1 MSAIVYRLR
10 PSTPGDAML
19 HPVAIAAVA
28 VLIANDHVLKDRWPG
43 MVTGKL
49 SDVAGLVFF
58 PLLLLSLVEVARA
71 LAGRLQHPSRRL
83 LTTCILVT
91 GSIFAAAELFPVG
104 DHLLEV
110 VFGWLRWPI
119 GALGGAAGRPGVLT
133 QDPADLFALPALL
146 IAWVVGRRRT
156 APAPDAADRNV

>member
-1 MSAIVYRLR
+1 MSAIANRFR

-19 HPVAIAAVA
+19 HPVAIAAVT

-91 GSIFAAAELFPVG
+91 GSIFAAAELLPVG

-119 GALGGAAGRPGVLT
+119 GAIGAAGGPGVLT

-156 APAPDAADRNV
+156 ALTSDADSNT

>member
-1 MSAIVYRLR
+1 MSAIANRLR

-19 HPVAIAAVA
+19 HPVVIAAVA

-83 LTTCILVT
+83 LTTCIFVT
-91 GSIFAAAELFPVG
+91 GSIFAAAELVPVG

-119 GALGGAAGRPGVLT
+119 GALGEAPGRPGVLT

-156 APAPDAADRNV
+156 AQPPDAANRNV

>member
-1 MSAIVYRLR
+1 MSAIANRLP

-19 HPVAIAAVA
+19 RPVAIAAVA

-43 MVTGKL
+43 IVTGKL

-58 PLLLLSLVEVARA
+58 PLLLLSLVEVAWA
-71 LAGRLQHPSRRL
+71 LAGRPQHPSRRL
-83 LTTCILVT
+83 LTACILVT
-91 GSIFAAAELFPVG
+91 GSIFAAGELLSVG

-110 VFGWLRWPI
+110 VFSWLRWPI

-156 APAPDAADRNV
+156 ARTSDAANRNV

>member
-28 VLIANDHVLKDRWPG
+28 LLIANDHVLKDRWPG

-58 PLLLLSLVEVARA
+58 PLLLLSLVEVAQA
-71 LAGRLQHPSRRL
+71 LVGRLQPPSPRL
-83 LTTCILVT
+83 LTTCILLT
-91 GSIFAAAELFPVG
+91 GGIFAAAELFPVG

-133 QDPADLFALPALL
+133 QDPADLFALPTLL
-146 IAWVVGRRRT
+146 IAWAVGRRRIPPT
-156 APAPDAADRNV
+156 LDAANRNI

>member
-1 MSAIVYRLR
+1 MSAIANRLR

-19 HPVAIAAVA
+19 HPVVIAAVA

-49 SDVAGLVFF
+49 SDVA
-58 PLLLLSLVEVARA
+58 RA
-71 LAGRLQHPSRRL
+71 LGGRLQHPSRRL
-83 LTTCILVT
+83 LTTCILLT
-91 GSIFAAAELFPVG
+91 GSIFAAAELLPVG

-110 VFGWLRWPI
+110 AFGWLRWPI

-156 APAPDAADRNV
+156 AQPSDAASRNV

>member
-1 MSAIVYRLR
+1 MSAIANRLR
-10 PSTPGDAML
+10 QSTPGDAML
-19 HPVAIAAVA
+19 HPVAIAAVV
-28 VLIANDHVLKDRWPG
+28 VLITNDHVLKARWPG
-43 MVTGKL
+43 IVTGKL

-58 PLLLLSLVEVARA
+58 PLLLVSLVEVALA
-71 LAGRLQHPSRRL
+71 LAGRLEHPSRRL
-83 LTTCILVT
+83 LTTCILLT

-119 GALGGAAGRPGVLT
+119 GALGAVAGRSGVLT
-133 QDPADLFALPALL
+133 QNPADLFALPALL

-156 APAPDAADRNV
+156 APTSDMASRNV

>member
-1 MSAIVYRLR
+1 MSAIANRLC

-19 HPVAIAAVA
+19 HPVVITAVA

-43 MVTGKL
+43 IVTGKL

-58 PLLLLSLVEVARA
+58 PLLLMSLVEVARA
-71 LAGRLQHPSRRL
+71 LAGRPQHPSRRL

-91 GSIFAAAELFPVG
+91 GSIFAVAELVPVG

-133 QDPADLFALPALL
+133 PDPVDLFALPALL

-156 APAPDAADRNV
+156 AQPSDG

>member
-1 MSAIVYRLR
+1 MSAIANRLR
-10 PSTPGDAML
+10 TSTAGDAMI

-28 VLIANDHVLKDRWPG
+28 VLIANDHVLKDWWPG

-91 GSIFAAAELFPVG
+91 GSIFAAAELLPVG

-119 GALGGAAGRPGVLT
+119 GALGGVASRPGVLT
-133 QDPADLFALPALL
+133 RDPADLFALPALL
-146 IAWVVGRRRT
+146 IAWEVGRRRT
-156 APAPDAADRNV
+156 APTSDAANRNV

>member
-1 MSAIVYRLR
+1 MSAVVYRLR
-10 PSTPGDAML
+10 PLTPGDAML

-28 VLIANDHVLKDRWPG
+28 VLIANDHVLKARWPG

-58 PLLLLSLVEVARA
+58 PLLLLSLVEVALA
-71 LAGRLQHPSRRL
+71 LAGRLEHPSRRL
-83 LTTCILVT
+83 LTTCILLT

-119 GALGGAAGRPGVLT
+119 GALGAVAGRPVVLT

-146 IAWVVGRRRT
+146 IAWVVGRRRM
-156 APAPDAADRNV
+156 APTSDAANRNV

>member
-1 MSAIVYRLR
+1 MSAIVHRLR

-19 HPVAIAAVA
+19 HPAAIAAVA

-58 PLLLLSLVEVARA
+58 PLLLLSLVEVAQA
-71 LAGRLQHPSRRL
+71 LAGRLQPPSRRL
-83 LTTCILVT
+83 LTTCILLT
-91 GSIFAAAELFPVG
+91 GSIFAAAELFPVW

-119 GALGGAAGRPGVLT
+119 GALEGVAGRPAVLT

-146 IAWVVGRRRT
+146 IAWVVGRRRM
-156 APAPDAADRNV
+156 APTLDAANRNI

>member
-1 MSAIVYRLR
+1 MSAIVHRVR

-19 HPVAIAAVA
+19 HPVAIAAVG

-43 MVTGKL
+43 IVTGKL

-58 PLLLLSLVEVARA
+58 PLLLLSLVEIAKA
-71 LAGRLQHPSRRL
+71 LTGRLQHPSRQL

-110 VFGWLRWPI
+110 VFGWIRWPI
-119 GALGGAAGRPGVLT
+119 GALGGAAGQPAALT

-146 IAWVVGRRRT
+146 TAWVVGRRRT
-156 APAPDAADRNV
+156 APTSDATNGNI